1 MAVMIVAK
9 IASRAAPK
17 VRSLLVMMGLL
28 RTGCTATCV
37 TVAFSLGVHADARND
52 ALPSP
57 GHANA
62 WSPGCFE
69 FISSGLVL
77 LWPCLQCRL
86 ILSAE
91 SAPVLV
97 GLAAKPH
104 PMRSPPTAEPSTGAF
119 RGSTPAATER
129 PL

>member
-17 VRSLLVMMGLL
+17 VRSFLVMMGLL

-69 FISSGLVL
+69 FIASGLALVATS
-77 LWPCLQCRL
+77 PCRL
-86 ILSAE
+86 ILFARICACPRRVGRQA
-91 SAPVLV
+91 APN
-97 GLAAKPH
+97 A
-104 PMRSPPTAEPSTGAF
+104 
-119 RGSTPAATER
+119 
-129 PL
+129 